1 MSELIQ
7 EPVTRNLLK
16 GTEVSSIQLPTPNDR
31 RVKTGAKFIGK
42 VLNYIVIPQFNLAGV
57 NWLGASSIQLKFIY
71 HLQNSFTLPIQ
82 FLAPENP
89 TFIPVIRSD
98 TGNVPTRYKL
108 WSNIGE
114 LLYID

>member
-42 VLNYIVIPQFNLAGV
+42 VLNYIVIP
-57 NWLGASSIQLKFIY
+57 
-71 HLQNSFTLPIQ
+71 
-82 FLAPENP
+82 
-89 TFIPVIRSD
+89 
-98 TGNVPTRYKL
+98 
-108 WSNIGE
+108 
-114 LLYID
+114 